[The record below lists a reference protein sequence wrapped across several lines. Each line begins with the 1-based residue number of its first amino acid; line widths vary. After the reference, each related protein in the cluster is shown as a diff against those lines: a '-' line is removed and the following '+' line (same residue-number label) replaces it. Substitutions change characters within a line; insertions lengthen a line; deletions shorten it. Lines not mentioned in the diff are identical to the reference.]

1 MTTSVQFQ
9 VLMRQKIKF
18 PSDFVTFNEKIL
30 IENFIT
36 CAVFIEIQ
44 RRLAFLFP

>member
-18 PSDFVTFNEKIL
+18 PSDFVAFNEKIL

-36 CAVFIEIQ
+36 CALFIEIQ

>member
-1 MTTSVQFQ
+1 MTTYVQFE

-18 PSDFVTFNEKIL
+18 PSVFAKFNEKIL